1 MLCPQPSPKPH
12 MPSRAVPSATPP
24 PPGPAAPRVPRPSPR
39 SPEEVSGVPRGENPE
54 REPGAAEA
62 GLEPAALETPG
73 GRGGGERRASRNH
86 GNPAALA
93 STRPLARAQP
103 RVTCRGPRA
112 LEAAAA
118 AMLGVGSPCQAPVGG
133 GQGWAVPPHGARAV
147 SKAWS
152 QGQKDGGL
160 FNHIDDL

>member
-1 MLCPQPSPKPH
+1 MLQPPI
-12 MPSRAVPSATPP
+12 A
-24 PPGPAAPRVPRPSPR
+24 PRPSPR
-39 SPEEVSGVPRGENPE
+39 SREEVLGVSRGENPQ

-62 GLEPAALETPG
+62 GLEPAALETP

-93 STRPLARAQP
+93 SSRPLARAQR

-112 LEAAAA
+112 FEAAAA

-133 GQGWAVPPHGARAV
+133 WGGGDRGGLCPPHGARAV
-147 SKAWS
+147 PKAWS

-160 FNHIDDL
+160 FNHINDL